1 MADLLSQTRGTLIP
15 SSTLCCPVKETLLT
29 STISSDKEILRD
41 TDTTRHSKQTR
52 HGSSSDEA
60 VMRNVATSGPD
71 PHMEVE
77 CSEELAIHHTKP
89 NMVAQSTDKLTCT
102 YSESKQINE
111 SSKALLT
118 RLNDP
123 PLSADTHT
131 NPSSL
136 NSHTSQ
142 FSGSTSNQQLLSS
155 KSQLQDNSKST
166 QVIFEDV
173 LSTLVLPS
181 SSCLRSYLQGCVAKR
196 ATTELTT
203 AGEEN
208 LYWLCTTSK
217 CVQCFPGKGGGR
229 SNSQR

>member
-15 SSTLCCPVKETLLT
+15 SSTLCCPVQETLLT

-41 TDTTRHSKQTR
+41 TDTTRDSKQTR

-60 VMRNVATSGPD
+60 VMRNVATSGSD

-77 CSEELAIHHTKP
+77 CSEELATCPTKT

-102 YSESKQINE
+102 YGESKQINE
-111 SSKALLT
+111 SSKVLLT
-118 RLNDP
+118 SLNDP
-123 PLSADTHT
+123 PLPADTHT

-136 NSHTSQ
+136 NNHTSQ
-142 FSGSTSNQQLLSS
+142 LSGSTSNQQLLSS
-155 KSQLQDNSKST
+155 KSQLQDNPKST
-166 QVIFEDV
+166 PVIVEDV

-181 SSCLRSYLQGCVAKR
+181 SLCLRSYLQGCVAKR

-208 LYWLCTTSK
+208 LYWLCTTGK
-217 CVQCFPGKGGGR
+217 CVQCFPGKGER
-229 SNSQR
+229 SNSQI